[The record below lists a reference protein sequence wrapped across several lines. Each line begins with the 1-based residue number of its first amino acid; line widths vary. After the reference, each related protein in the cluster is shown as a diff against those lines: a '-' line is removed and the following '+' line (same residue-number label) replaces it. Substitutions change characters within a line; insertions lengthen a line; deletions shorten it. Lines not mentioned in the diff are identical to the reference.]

1 MQLSIRN
8 LLNRITLLDE
18 LTFTKHLAIMIKS
31 GIPLSEAIKSLAD
44 QTKNPNFR
52 QVLTEILADVEN
64 GQSLEKALSK
74 HSNVFN
80 SLYLSLVRTGEKS
93 GKLEE
98 NLEYL
103 ALQLKKSYE
112 FRKKIEAAT
121 LYPKIVLVATI
132 IIGASISLFV
142 LPQLIELFESLDVEL
157 PVTTK
162 ILLFIANLMKNWGIL
177 IIGGFV
183 LLYLLFLWLI
193 RTPQVKP
200 IWHKFLVNMP
210 MLGRLVQNIELT
222 SICRNLGI
230 MLKSGLTVTSA
241 LETQR
246 QATENLVFKE
256 MLVDISKSV
265 ERGKK
270 ISEEL
275 NTKKYRIMPTIV
287 PKMIAVGEN
296 TGKLDET
303 FIYLGDFFEEEVDDA
318 TKNLSNTLEPILL
331 LAIGAV
337 VAFVAM
343 AIISPIYSL
352 TGSIRK

>member
-210 MLGRLVQNIELT
+210 ILGRLVQNIELT

>member
-8 LLNRITLLDE
+8 LLNRITILDE

-31 GIPLSEAIKSLAD
+31 GIRLSEAIKSLAD
-44 QTKNPNFR
+44 QTKNPNFK
-52 QVLTEILADVEN
+52 QVLTEVLAEVEN

-210 MLGRLVQNIELT
+210 ILGRLVQNIELT

-352 TGSIRK
+352 TGSIKK

>member
-1 MQLSIRN
+1 
-8 LLNRITLLDE
+8 
-18 LTFTKHLAIMIKS
+18 
-31 GIPLSEAIKSLAD
+31 
-44 QTKNPNFR
+44 
-52 QVLTEILADVEN
+52 
-64 GQSLEKALSK
+64 
-74 HSNVFN
+74 
-80 SLYLSLVRTGEKS
+80 
-93 GKLEE
+93 
-98 NLEYL
+98 
-103 ALQLKKSYE
+103 
-112 FRKKIEAAT
+112 
-121 LYPKIVLVATI
+121 
-132 IIGASISLFV
+132 
-142 LPQLIELFESLDVEL
+142 
-157 PVTTK
+157 
-162 ILLFIANLMKNWGIL
+162 
-177 IIGGFV
+177 
-183 LLYLLFLWLI
+183 
-193 RTPQVKP
+193 
-200 IWHKFLVNMP
+200 MP